1 MSSGDKILI
10 VGPAKAGKTAIANF
24 LAKYPDAERA
34 ASPSQSYTPTVGTRF
49 ARRPTHSNRCQPRG
63 LCRLR
68 SPRCCVRGRCASQR
82 LRRRLIDRVACR
94 RARRILEFDASTHSA
109 QSWKGGR
116 ESIELWDCSGDKKY
130 EKCFPAIMKGA
141 VGVILVYNPDDQE
154 HINQLQYWH
163 DKMIRP
169 MKLNDE
175 QVIVFQHR
183 PQATFLPP
191 KERKGTDCAHGGLPF
206 RASTVL

>member
-1 MSSGDKILI
+1 MGDKILI

-34 ASPSQSYTPTVGTRF
+34 ASPASTYTPTVGT
-49 ARRPTHSNRCQPRG
+49 
-63 LCRLR
+63 
-68 SPRCCVRGRCASQR
+68 
-82 LRRRLIDRVACR
+82 
-94 RARRILEFDASTHSA
+94 RILEFDASTHSA

-116 ESIELWDCSGDKKY
+116 ESIELWDCSGDKKF

-141 VGVILVYNPDDQE
+141 VGAILVYNPDDQE
-154 HINQLQYWH
+154 HLAQLQYWH

-191 KERKGTDCAHGGLPF
+191 KERKERLL
-206 RASTVL
+206 RAYDQGPTSLNVNANIVRQRFEDFADIISQVSTRQGDDAMADLG

>member
-1 MSSGDKILI
+1 
-10 VGPAKAGKTAIANF
+10 
-24 LAKYPDAERA
+24 
-34 ASPSQSYTPTVGTRF
+34 
-49 ARRPTHSNRCQPRG
+49 
-63 LCRLR
+63 
-68 SPRCCVRGRCASQR
+68 
-82 LRRRLIDRVACR
+82 
-94 RARRILEFDASTHSA
+94 
-109 QSWKGGR
+109 
-116 ESIELWDCSGDKKY
+116 
-130 EKCFPAIMKGA
+130 MKGA

-154 HINQLQYWH
+154 HLGQLQYWH

-206 RASTVL
+206 RALQYSDFRPHCLAQRGCCVHTTRARRR

>member
-1 MSSGDKILI
+1 
-10 VGPAKAGKTAIANF
+10 VPA
-24 LAKYPDAERA
+24 
-34 ASPSQSYTPTVGTRF
+34 TPT
-49 ARRPTHSNRCQPRG
+49 
-63 LCRLR
+63 R
-68 SPRCCVRGRCASQR
+68 SPGLPPWSVLNADTAARW
-82 LRRRLIDRVACR
+82 

-154 HINQLQYWH
+154 HLAQLQYWH

-191 KERKGTDCAHGGLPF
+191 KERKGAAKRMPRLISASAPNR
-206 RASTVL
+206 RARCLA

>member
-1 MSSGDKILI
+1 VPPS
-10 VGPAKAGKTAIANF
+10 
-24 LAKYPDAERA
+24 
-34 ASPSQSYTPTVGTRF
+34 ASLPP
-49 ARRPTHSNRCQPRG
+49 PRG
-63 LCRLR
+63 
-68 SPRCCVRGRCASQR
+68 SPD
-82 LRRRLIDRVACR
+82 RRA

-109 QSWKGGR
+109 QSWKNGR

-141 VGVILVYNPDDQE
+141 VGAILVYNPDDAE

-163 DKMIRP
+163 DKLIRP

-191 KERKGTDCAHGGLPF
+191 KERKGTPPPPHTHLSTRLRELARRRAEPVVRCAFVAAQSGCCAPTT
-206 RASTVL
+206 RARRR